1 MSKNNKKKK
10 SNQNNNYKNNKNRQE
25 NLNTKKYIEKKTKT
39 DYNIPTIS
47 FKSGLI
53 LMASALIGTI
63 AFPFLLS
70 MFGINYKIGI
80 IIGNTIITSFAVA
93 YTRYFIESK
102 RGFSLGFF
110 RMYILFALSFAIIG
124 YFWIYKG
131 IHI

>member
-1 MSKNNKKKK
+1 MSNNKKKK
-10 SNQNNNYKNNKNRQE
+10 RKKNNNYKNAKSTKSNK
-25 NLNTKKYIEKKTKT
+25 NTKKQMEKNQRT

-53 LMASALIGTI
+53 LIVSSLVSTL
-63 AFPFLLS
+63 LLS
-70 MFGINYKIGI
+70 IFEIDNRFGVV
-80 IIGNTIITSFAVA
+80 IGNSLITSFAVA
-93 YTRYFIESK
+93 YTRYFVETK

-110 RMYILFALSFAIIG
+110 RLYILFALSFAIIG

>member
-10 SNQNNNYKNNKNRQE
+10 SKNHNHCKNTKNMQE
-25 NLNTKKYIEKKTKT
+25 NLNTKKYIEKNQKT
-39 DYNIPTIS
+39 DYKIPTIS

-53 LMASALIGTI
+53 LMVSALVGTI
-63 AFPFLLS
+63 VFPFFLS
-70 MFGINYKIGI
+70 MFGINYKLGVV
-80 IIGNTIITSFAVA
+80 IGNTIITSFAVA
-93 YTRYFIESK
+93 YTRYFIETK
-102 RGFSLGFF
+102 RGFSYGFF

>member
-1 MSKNNKKKK
+1 MSNNKKRKERK
-10 SNQNNNYKNNKNRQE
+10 IIIIKMQKVQSNK
-25 NLNTKKYIEKKTKT
+25 NTKKQMEKNQRT

-53 LMASALIGTI
+53 LIVSSLVSTVV
-63 AFPFLLS
+63 FPLLLS
-70 MFGINYKIGI
+70 IFGIDNRFGVV
-80 IIGNTIITSFAVA
+80 IGNSLITSFAVA
-93 YTRYFIESK
+93 YTRYFVETK

-110 RMYILFALSFAIIG
+110 RLYILFALSFAIIG

>member
-10 SNQNNNYKNNKNRQE
+10 NKQNNNYKNNKNRQE
-25 NLNTKKYIEKKTKT
+25 NLNTKKYTEKKTKT

-70 MFGINYKIGI
+70 MFGINYKIGVV
-80 IIGNTIITSFAVA
+80 IGNTIITSFAVA

>member
-1 MSKNNKKKK
+1 MSTNKKNKRKK
-10 SNQNNNYKNNKNRQE
+10 NNNYKNAKSIKSNKNTKRQM
-25 NLNTKKYIEKKTKT
+25 EKEQKT

-53 LMASALIGTI
+53 LIVSSLVSTVV
-63 AFPFLLS
+63 FPFLLS
-70 MFGINYKIGI
+70 IFGIDNRLGVVV
-80 IIGNTIITSFAVA
+80 GNSLITSFAVA
-93 YTRYFIESK
+93 YTRYFVETK

-110 RMYILFALSFAIIG
+110 RLYILFALSFAIIG